1 MKELRSG
8 NWPLFILLCIIWG
21 SSFILMK
28 AGLNTLLPFQ
38 VASLRML
45 TAGIFLLPV
54 AIQKISHFNLRKQ
67 LQMLLSGI
75 LGSFIPAYLFCIAET
90 KIDSSLAGFL
100 NALTPILTI
109 IIGILF
115 FGRSFEKKR
124 WTGVLIGLL
133 GMTILFFG
141 RSPGEQSYL
150 GYSSLVIAST
160 ILYAINLNFVG
171 RHLQDVG
178 SLTIVSIAFLYLSF
192 PAAFIL
198 YLTGYFQLPFAE
210 TGILVSTGASTI
222 LGIFGTAMGTI
233 FYYKLLKQSGPLF
246 ASLVTYGIP
255 FVALAWGLIAGE
267 SVSLV
272 ELAGIAVI
280 LVGVYLANK

>member
-1 MKELRSG
+1 LKELRAA
-8 NWPLFILLCIIWG
+8 NWPLFILLCAIWG

-28 AGLNTLLPFQ
+28 AGMKSLSPYQ

-54 AIQKISHFNLRKQ
+54 AVTRISQFNVEKQ
-67 LQMLLSGI
+67 MQMLLSGI

-100 NALTPILTI
+100 NAFTPILTI
-109 IIGILF
+109 LFGILF
-115 FGRSFEKKR
+115 FQRSFEKKG
-124 WTGVLIGLL
+124 WTGVLIGLV

-141 RSPGEQSYL
+141 RSAGEQSYM
-150 GYSSLVIAST
+150 GYSGLVIIAT
-160 ILYAINLNFVG
+160 ILYAVNLNFVG
-171 RHLQDVG
+171 RYLHEVG
-178 SLTIVSIAFLYLSF
+178 SLTIVAIAFLYLAI
-192 PAAFIL
+192 PAMIVL
-198 YLTGYFQLPFAE
+198 YISGYFELPFFE
-210 TGILVSTGASTI
+210 KDILISSGSSTI
-222 LGIFGTAMGTI
+222 LGIFGTAVGTI

-272 ELAGIAVI
+272 ELSGLVII